1 MIKSLYFLRKKNN
14 CFSNNEVISTVSTLK
29 LKFYTMKK
37 IVFGFLSVVLLVP
50 FSTEAQKKMSINAKQ
65 LFGDIR
71 ARQIGPAVMS
81 GRINDLELH
90 PTNNRIIYVEL
101 LVEECGNPMMDL

>member
-1 MIKSLYFLRKKNN
+1 
-14 CFSNNEVISTVSTLK
+14 
-29 LKFYTMKK
+29 MKK

-90 PTNNRIIYVEL
+90 PTNNRIIYAGTAGGGVWKSND
-101 LVEECGNPMMDL
+101 GGTTFNPIKNGL